1 MCEKHS
7 HLYWKSATT
16 NQEKNIDWFG
26 LWYFMTLSNC
36 FKFVFLLFF
45 FLLLSFRILIDEDA
59 DLLAVNN
66 EGEVPLDLAEE
77 DEMDEYIS
85 EVMDEKG
92 KTSNN

>member
-1 MCEKHS
+1 M
-7 HLYWKSATT
+7 
-16 NQEKNIDWFG
+16 KNIHIYTGRVLLPIRKKTLIDLVCDI
-26 LWYFMTLSNC
+26 LWPSQIVLN
-36 FKFVFLLFF
+36 LFFCCF

>member
-1 MCEKHS
+1 MKDIHIYTGRV
-7 HLYWKSATT
+7 LLPIRKKTL
-16 NQEKNIDWFG
+16 IDL
-26 LWYFMTLSNC
+26 LWDILWASQILLN
-36 FKFVFLLFF
+36 LFF

>member
-36 FKFVFLLFF
+36 FKFVFLFF
-45 FLLLSFRILIDEDA
+45 FFTFSFRILIDEDA

>member
-1 MCEKHS
+1 
-7 HLYWKSATT
+7 
-16 NQEKNIDWFG
+16 
-26 LWYFMTLSNC
+26 MTLSNC
-36 FKFVFLLFF
+36 FKFVFLFF

>member
-1 MCEKHS
+1 MF
-7 HLYWKSATT
+7 
-16 NQEKNIDWFG
+16 QI
-26 LWYFMTLSNC
+26 
-36 FKFVFLLFF
+36 FF
-45 FLLLSFRILIDEDA
+45 FFFLSFRILVDEDA

-92 KTSNN
+92 KTSNNQGSLQDNANIFEVWNRLSIISALLRSSKIKLPHSCD

>member
-1 MCEKHS
+1 MCARHS

>member
-1 MCEKHS
+1 M
-7 HLYWKSATT
+7 
-16 NQEKNIDWFG
+16 IDFFWDI
-26 LWYFMTLSNC
+26 LWPSQVVSN
-36 FKFVFLLFF
+36 LFF
-45 FLLLSFRILIDEDA
+45 FFLSFRILIDEDA

-92 KTSNN
+92 KTSNNQVSL

>member
-1 MCEKHS
+1 MYERHS

-16 NQEKNIDWFG
+16 NQEKNIDWFA
-26 LWYFMTLSNC
+26 LRYFMSLSNS
-36 FKFVFLLFF
+36 FKFVF

>member
-1 MCEKHS
+1 MCARHS

-36 FKFVFLLFF
+36 FKFVFLLLF